1 LKQLFIFSLFLVFT
15 ACSRP
20 KVIDESG
27 FANVDTFAID
37 TSKISDWT
45 RIEAEKDANNDSLM
59 FIRYGLELDHEQSD
73 RYWGRLKEE
82 YRIYTKFTTGCIVEP
97 GMRYYNLLMY
107 QKMQQKYGKDF
118 LPTN

>member
-1 LKQLFIFSLFLVFT
+1 VCI

-20 KVIDESG
+20 KAIDESG

-37 TSKISDWT
+37 TSKISEWT
-45 RIEAEKDANNDSLM
+45 RIEADRDAKNDSLM
-59 FIRYGLELDHEQSD
+59 FIRYGLELDHEKSD
-73 RYWGRLKEE
+73 RYWSRLKKE

-97 GMRYYNLLMY
+97 GMEYYNLLMY

-118 LPTN
+118 LPTNN